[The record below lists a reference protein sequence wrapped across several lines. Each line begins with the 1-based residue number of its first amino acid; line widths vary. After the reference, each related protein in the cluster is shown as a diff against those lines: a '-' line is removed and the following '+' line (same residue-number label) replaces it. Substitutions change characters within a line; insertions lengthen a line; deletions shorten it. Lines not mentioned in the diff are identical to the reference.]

1 MEATRPLDTATDA
14 ALRRR
19 WDELPPHVKTSA
31 QLLGRQSLGCE
42 GTHGVFPQCD
52 FACKPCY
59 HSADANRVRVDG
71 RHTVEQIR
79 AQMAFL
85 RERSGPAAY
94 AQLIG
99 GEVSLLDADDHAAAL
114 EAMWAEGRIPM
125 SFSHGDFDD
134 DYLHRV
140 VLRPDGTPR
149 FKAVSWALHIDSTMR
164 GRRGAE
170 KPATEAEL
178 NPFRAEACARF
189 AHLEEAHGVRS
200 YVAETMTVTPE
211 NVDQVAGVVRDAI
224 GMGFRMFSFQPAA
237 YVGNEARWA
246 EGYRA
251 FDGDAVWAEVAA
263 GAGRDLPYRV
273 LQFGDLR
280 CNRVCWGA
288 LVGDRYVPALE
299 DDDPRDAAARDRF
312 FAAFRGNRMHATPF
326 AFALRTLWAVAS
338 HPGVIPAA
346 VAWSGRFVRRAGGL
360 RALRGGIR
368 PVTFVMHSFMDARD
382 VAPAWELLQQDR
394 LSDDP
399 GSGPPRSACRPAPTR
414 WGTRRRARSSR
425 PACSTR
431 CWTPSPIAGCVEL
444 LPIRRH

>member
-1 MEATRPLDTATDA
+1 MSDVRRSHSRSPTDPRPGSAPESLLSRLRTIPRRLVEATRPLDTATDA

-85 RERSGPAAY
+85 RDRRGPAAY

-149 FKAVSWALHIDSTMR
+149 FKAVSWALHIDTTMR

-170 KPATEAEL
+170 KPASEAEL

-200 YVAETMTVTPE
+200 YVAQTMTVTPE
-211 NVDQVAGVVRDAI
+211 NLDQIAGVVRDAI

-251 FDGDAVWAEVAA
+251 FDDDAVLGGDLRGSGARPPVPGPAVRRPAVQPGLLGRARRRPLRA
-263 GAGRDLPYRV
+263 GAG
-273 LQFGDLR
+273 
-280 CNRVCWGA
+280 
-288 LVGDRYVPALE
+288 
-299 DDDPRDAAARDRF
+299 
-312 FAAFRGNRMHATPF
+312 
-326 AFALRTLWAVAS
+326 
-338 HPGVIPAA
+338 
-346 VAWSGRFVRRAGGL
+346 GR
-360 RALRGGIR
+360 
-368 PVTFVMHSFMDARD
+368 
-382 VAPAWELLQQDR
+382 
-394 LSDDP
+394 
-399 GSGPPRSACRPAPTR
+399 RSP
-414 WGTRRRARSSR
+414 
-425 PACSTR
+425 
-431 CWTPSPIAGCVEL
+431 
-444 LPIRRH
+444 